1 MTAFSIKLSSE
12 ANKLVHFVSK
22 SKKDEKCSLL
32 GVSNL
37 WQKNQRNDN
46 LQVCLSSL
54 LSLIWGT
61 DIRRKFSFGP
71 AMMPWCL
78 MMVLDSGPGPRVTA
92 PSPKNTNSDSAW
104 AYKTHMNNFVT
115 ACKKGRNLYLVCLVF
130 ITLAFSTKINWS
142 PLSKHHPTDL
152 GPALS
157 CLRAQTKGLNNK
169 SALFLICHLC

>member
-22 SKKDEKCSLL
+22 RKKDEKCSLL

-61 DIRRKFSFGP
+61 GIRRKFSFSS
-71 AMMPWCL
+71 AMMLDDGCTLLGNPGLLPWSKKYNLTSSGDFKPCGSSSL
-78 MMVLDSGPGPRVTA
+78 VLQPLKKPPNWEMYWFQLT
-92 PSPKNTNSDSAW
+92 
-104 AYKTHMNNFVT
+104 AYKDTFLYT
-115 ACKKGRNLYLVCLVF
+115 ALYWGSEDRNGV
-130 ITLAFSTKINWS
+130 
-142 PLSKHHPTDL
+142 
-152 GPALS
+152 
-157 CLRAQTKGLNNK
+157 LRMRKEIK
-169 SALFLICHLC
+169 C

>member
-22 SKKDEKCSLL
+22 RKKDEKCSLL

-46 LQVCLSSL
+46 LQVRLPSL

-61 DIRRKFSFGP
+61 DIRRKLSFGP

-78 MMVLDSGPGPRVTA
+78 MMVVDSEPGPRVTA
-92 PSPKNTNSDSAW
+92 PARLKNSNSDSREGIEYRDLFYLLLLLSPLKLIA
-104 AYKTHMNNFVT
+104 AQFL
-115 ACKKGRNLYLVCLVF
+115 CKPLFLN
-130 ITLAFSTKINWS
+130 ITLVLIWKRKKWNIV
-142 PLSKHHPTDL
+142 L
-152 GPALS
+152 GSEWMEA
-157 CLRAQTKGLNNK
+157 ND
-169 SALFLICHLC
+169 

>member
-22 SKKDEKCSLL
+22 RKKDEKCSLL

-61 DIRRKFSFGP
+61 GIRRKFSFSS
-71 AMMPWCL
+71 AMMLDDGCTLLGNPRLLPWSKKYNLTSSGDFKPCGSSSWCYNPL
-78 MMVLDSGPGPRVTA
+78 KSLRTKKCIGSNWPHLRIFSFTLHWGSEDRNGVLRMR
-92 PSPKNTNSDSAW
+92 KEI
-104 AYKTHMNNFVT
+104 K
-115 ACKKGRNLYLVCLVF
+115 C
-130 ITLAFSTKINWS
+130 
-142 PLSKHHPTDL
+142 
-152 GPALS
+152 
-157 CLRAQTKGLNNK
+157 
-169 SALFLICHLC
+169 

>member
-46 LQVCLSSL
+46 LQVCLPSL

-61 DIRRKFSFGP
+61 DIRRKLSFGP

-78 MMVLDSGPGPRVTA
+78 MMVVDSEPGPRVTA
-92 PSPKNTNSDSAW
+92 LARWKNSNSDSPW
-104 AYKTHMNNFVT
+104 VYIYKPCEQFLRQVWS
-115 ACKKGRNLYLVCLVF
+115 LLPF
-130 ITLAFSTKINWS
+130 FSTKINWGS
-142 PLSKHHPTDL
+142 ISM
-152 GPALS
+152 
-157 CLRAQTKGLNNK
+157 
-169 SALFLICHLC
+169 

>member
-22 SKKDEKCSLL
+22 RKKDEKCSLL

-46 LQVCLSSL
+46 LQVCLPSL

-61 DIRRKFSFGP
+61 DIRRKLSFGP

-78 MMVLDSGPGPRVTA
+78 MMVVDSEPGPRVTA
-92 PSPKNTNSDSAW
+92 PARLKNFNSDSREGIEYRDLFYLLLLSPLKLIA
-104 AYKTHMNNFVT
+104 AQFL
-115 ACKKGRNLYLVCLVF
+115 CKPLFLN
-130 ITLAFSTKINWS
+130 ITLVLIWKRKKWNIV
-142 PLSKHHPTDL
+142 L
-152 GPALS
+152 GSEWMEA
-157 CLRAQTKGLNNK
+157 ND
-169 SALFLICHLC
+169 